1 MSGLEFGQRALLI
14 GPHEAR
20 VASHI
25 GRKDGGQTP
34 FNTRVGHIH
43 YLRGL
48 HINLRSGARRVY
60 QRRCPEWVKVAL
72 TAMSALGPLSPPDT
86 CRRVS
91 AAALR
96 KSANRRH

>member
-1 MSGLEFGQRALLI
+1 MGLEFGQRALLI

-20 VASHI
+20 VASHV

-48 HINLRSGARRVY
+48 HI
-60 QRRCPEWVKVAL
+60 KL
-72 TAMSALGPLSPPDT
+72 TVGSEACLSKAMSGMGQSRPN
-86 CRRVS
+86 S
-91 AAALR
+91 AFAFELAFTSTSDISLHR
-96 KSANRRH
+96 TK